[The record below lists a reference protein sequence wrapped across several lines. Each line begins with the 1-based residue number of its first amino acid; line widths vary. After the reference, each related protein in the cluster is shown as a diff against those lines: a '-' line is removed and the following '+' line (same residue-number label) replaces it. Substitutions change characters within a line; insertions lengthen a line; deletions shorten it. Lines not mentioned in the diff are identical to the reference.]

1 MSPIFV
7 REILVDPAEV
17 FAEEEFQNLREI
29 ELIADNGTFSYI
41 SNISLRLKY
50 DSQNIFFFYWYR
62 MLNERIFFSKQYF
75 HVTSLFIKQLINL
88 LSHEMKWNNF
98 SKSI

>member
-29 ELIADNGTFSYI
+29 ELIAENGTFSYI

-50 DSQNIFFFYWYR
+50 DSQNIFFF
-62 MLNERIFFSKQYF
+62 L
-75 HVTSLFIKQLINL
+75 LI
-88 LSHEMKWNNF
+88 SYVK
-98 SKSI
+98 